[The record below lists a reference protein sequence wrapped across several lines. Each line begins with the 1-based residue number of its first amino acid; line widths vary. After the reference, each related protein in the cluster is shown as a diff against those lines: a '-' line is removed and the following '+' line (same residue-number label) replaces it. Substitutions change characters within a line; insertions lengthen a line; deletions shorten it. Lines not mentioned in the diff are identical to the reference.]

1 MYIKIFIFVISFI
14 LAYLSGFLVSLRTI
28 YHDGHEIKGKGK
40 KKAHRGIKRR
50 ARAVIKKSINDKF
63 SDKGDCFSDLICDV
77 TKEDESSYI
86 SERRKRQTE
95 SYNYTKQKNKNY
107 TN

>member
-1 MYIKIFIFVISFI
+1 MYIRIFIFVICFI

-28 YHDGHEIKGKGK
+28 YYDGHKIKGNGR
-40 KKAHRGIKRR
+40 KKAHRGTIRQ
-50 ARAVIKKSINDKF
+50 ARVVSNKSINDKF
-63 SDKGDCFSDLICDV
+63 SDKGDCFSDLVCDV

-86 SERRKRQTE
+86 SAKRKRQTE
-95 SYNYTKQKNKNY
+95 SYNYTKQKNH